1 HEMVLRKHNEVQ
13 CLTNSCITMN
23 NDNESPL
30 DSLSFRF
37 AVAIRALCLSKM
49 AHSNGDKNSLIQL
62 YRSGTSVGA
71 NIRESRYAES
81 KKDLLHKLKIA
92 EKELG
97 ECSFWLQVLSC
108 EPRLLNPVD
117 TNEVNELGRN
127 LKRVLR
133 RAILTL
139 KKQNL

>member
-1 HEMVLRKHNEVQ
+1 
-13 CLTNSCITMN
+13 MN
-23 NDNESPL
+23 HRNDSPL
-30 DSLSFRF
+30 DELSFRF

-49 AHSNGDKNSLIQL
+49 ARTTNDKNSLIQL

-71 NIRESRYAES
+71 NIRESRFAES

-97 ECSFWLQVLSC
+97 ECSYWLHILSC
-108 EPRLLNPVD
+108 QPRLFDQND
-117 TNEVNELGRN
+117 TREVYELGAN